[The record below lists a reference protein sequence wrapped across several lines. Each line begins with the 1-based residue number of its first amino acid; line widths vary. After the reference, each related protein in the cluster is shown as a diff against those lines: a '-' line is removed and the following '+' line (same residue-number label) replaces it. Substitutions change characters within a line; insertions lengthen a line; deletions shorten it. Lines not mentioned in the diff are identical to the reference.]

1 MPDGSTGLGDEFRA
15 AAFDEIA
22 GFGDDVLQDIENF
35 PHAGFLV
42 NEFGK

>member
-1 MPDGSTGLGDEFRA
+1 MPEDSAGVGDEFGA
-15 AAFDEIA
+15 ATLDEIA

-35 PHAGFLV
+35 PQAGFLV